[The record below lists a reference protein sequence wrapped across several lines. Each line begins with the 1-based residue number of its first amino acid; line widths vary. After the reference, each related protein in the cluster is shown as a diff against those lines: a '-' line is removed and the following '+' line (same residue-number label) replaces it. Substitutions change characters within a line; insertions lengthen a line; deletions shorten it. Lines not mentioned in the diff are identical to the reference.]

1 MTISSKRAEYVA
13 VASLI
18 LSIIFFILALL
29 LGRWSGFLALYAGSW
44 LILNAV
50 LIWLALVIQF
60 HQRAL
65 AEQEK
70 LDISQ
75 MQKTQKDSDI
85 FEQESEKQS
94 VFNIAQKR
102 LQLLE
107 KWFLPIF
114 AGIIAAYQIII
125 GFYLFKVAF
134 LPDVQAQQPLL
145 CAIVATAIAFVNF
158 LFSRYAT
165 GMSAQRQWKPLR
177 AGGSITLSISV
188 VCFLIAIS
196 LALRAFNYPVGLNI
210 LNYFIPVLL
219 IILGFETA
227 LNIVLNIYRPRIKG
241 QYSRASFDSRLLG
254 IVNEPGE
261 ILHTVAGTIDYQFGF
276 EVSQTWFYKLIAKAI
291 LPLIFFAALVLYL
304 FSSIVVI
311 NSDEQAIIER
321 FGNPITQKGNVRLR
335 EPGLTL
341 KYPWPIDIAKKYPT
355 RKIAQLNVGFIP
367 KATKD
372 KVGYGPLL
380 WGKEHYEKEY
390 DLLVA
395 SKQSAG
401 TLTEGAVPV
410 SLVTAAVS
418 VQYKVKNLYKFLYNH
433 SQPEKILED
442 ICYRQ
447 LTKFAASSTIEVDT
461 EEDLQHSLLGAG
473 SNEAKKILS
482 EKIQQEVDEYDLGI
496 DVAFVGIQGIHPNP
510 QVAQDYQKVIGA
522 VQKKQ
527 AAILNAQANRNLILS
542 KLAGSVQE
550 ANQLYQFTAEYH
562 EAKNN
567 PDSKKKLQLAEKL
580 DNAFKLA
587 KGDIFETLRSAQSY
601 AFQKT
606 TLSQAKGVRF
616 KGQLKAFRANPDY
629 YKRLQRINVYEN
641 ALENI
646 RKFVIVSDPNS
657 KENFVIDLQEKLT
670 PDLYGN
676 ILGEDNTK

>member
-44 LILNAV
+44 LIFNAV
-50 LIWLALVIQF
+50 LIWLALLIQF

-75 MQKTQKDSDI
+75 MKKTQKDSDI

-107 KWFLPIF
+107 KWFLPVF
-114 AGIIAAYQIII
+114 AGIIAAYQIVI
-125 GFYLFKVAF
+125 GFYLLRVAL
-134 LPDVQAQQPLL
+134 LPDVQIQQPLL
-145 CAIVATAIAFVNF
+145 CAIVATAIAFVSF

-177 AGGSITLSISV
+177 AGGSITLSVSV
-188 VCFLIAIS
+188 VCFLVAIS
-196 LALRAFNYPVGLNI
+196 LALQVFNYPVGLNI

-219 IILGFETA
+219 VILGFETA
-227 LNIVLNIYRPRIKG
+227 LNIVFNIYRPRIKG
-241 QYSRASFDSRLLG
+241 QYNRAAFDSRLLG

-304 FSSIVVI
+304 SSSIVVI

-367 KATKD
+367 KAAKD

-395 SKQSAG
+395 SRQTAG

-410 SLVTAAVS
+410 SLVTAAVP
-418 VQYKVKNLYKFLYNH
+418 VQYRVKNLYKFLYNH

-447 LTKFAASSTIEVDT
+447 LTKFAAGSTIEVDT

-496 DVAFVGIQGIHPNP
+496 DIVFVGIQGIHPNP

-550 ANQLYQFTAEYH
+550 ANQLYQLTAEYH

-580 DNAFKLA
+580 DNAFKRA
-587 KGDIFETLRSAQSY
+587 KGDIFKTLRSAQSY

-629 YKRLQRINVYEN
+629 YKKLQRINVYED

-657 KENFVIDLQEKLT
+657 KENFVVDLQEKLT
-670 PDLYGN
+670 PDLYKD